1 MISKGSHVLRCPRI
15 KLSSSFKSMCPYFSW
30 NVARLLHN
38 ITRRSRDHSSNPHT
52 CESAEWHLCNPKGK
66 TYLRDTGNATTVPPR
81 SLEMFLKTSFPHL
94 RKLLKMYDIKRALYV
109 YGARERSSYIQ
120 IDCIRSYTVTS
131 GLHTFRSL
139 QNFKC
144 ILRAFNYP
152 DNGGDC
158 AFVTVCL
165 WERRLQ
171 KLSTDLDAVLLIDEK
186 CYNKDEITLSTSIHP
201 RGVREANFGLQVYG
215 VYPCMARLQRRQCRS
230 TIRAPNNVGS
240 YTMWRKTTKF
250 IMKTR
255 LGELMILRYSGGQF
269 FSLFLCTLT
278 LFGAEL
284 PPGVWSYDRM
294 TL

>member
-1 MISKGSHVLRCPRI
+1 
-15 KLSSSFKSMCPYFSW
+15 
-30 NVARLLHN
+30 
-38 ITRRSRDHSSNPHT
+38 
-52 CESAEWHLCNPKGK
+52 
-66 TYLRDTGNATTVPPR
+66 
-81 SLEMFLKTSFPHL
+81 
-94 RKLLKMYDIKRALYV
+94 MYDIKQALYV
-109 YGARERSSYIQ
+109 HGARERSSYIQ

-158 AFVTVCL
+158 AFVCL
-165 WERRLQ
+165 WVRRFQ

-186 CYNKDEITLSTSIHP
+186 CYNKDEITLSTSIHS

-255 LGELMILRYSGGQF
+255 LGELMILRYSGGGAIF
-269 FSLFLCTLT
+269 FLCSYAHSRCSAQNYRQVSEVTTAWRYRCDYYYYVVILCWSLHCTLS
-278 LFGAEL
+278 LAAQCIVIGPVCGGRAL
-284 PPGVWSYDRM
+284 
-294 TL
+294 